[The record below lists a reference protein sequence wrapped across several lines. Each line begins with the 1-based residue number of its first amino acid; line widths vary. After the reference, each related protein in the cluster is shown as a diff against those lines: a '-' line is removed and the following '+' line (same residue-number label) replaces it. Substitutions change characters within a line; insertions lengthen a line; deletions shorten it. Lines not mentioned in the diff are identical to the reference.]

1 MKTIYDELLERV
13 ENGERF
19 SINFESRTMKVGK
32 DYLIKNGECE
42 TGRILYGRQPVI
54 IKEVIECLYRNFKYS
69 CPSERSDSKRKGY
82 FKALPYDELTDEQM
96 VYGESRELEQARLE
110 GYILCAILMGH
121 LKWEDLTTEKWFW
134 QSPEDKDLVILRQWI
149 EGR

>member
-1 MKTIYDELLERV
+1 MQTIYNELLERV
-13 ENGERF
+13 GQGERF
-19 SINFESRTMKVGK
+19 SINFQSRSMKVGK

-42 TGRILYGRQPVI
+42 TGRILYGRHPVS
-54 IKEVIECLYRNFKYS
+54 IKEQIEILYRNFKYS

-82 FKALPYDELTDEQM
+82 FKALPYEELTDGQM
-96 VYGESRELEQARLE
+96 IYGENRELAQAALE

-121 LKWEDLTTEKWFW
+121 LKWEDLTTEKWYW
-134 QSPEDKDLVILRQWI
+134 QSPSDKDLVILKQWI

>member
-19 SINFESRTMKVGK
+19 TINLQSRSLKVGK

-42 TGRILYGRQPVI
+42 VGRILYGRQPVS
-54 IKEVIECLYRNFKYS
+54 IKDEIEWLYKDFKHS

-82 FKALPYDELTDEQM
+82 FKAMSVDELTDEQM
-96 VYGESRELEQARLE
+96 VCCANREVTQAALE
-110 GYILCAILMGH
+110 GYILCAILMNH
-121 LKWEDLTTEKWFW
+121 LRWEDLTTEKWFW
-134 QSPEDKDLVILRQWI
+134 QSTNDKDLVILRQWI